1 MSTARLLLGAALA
14 CATAACTVQE
24 APTELSE
31 INRFLYREWGNEDE
45 QMLVGAVAN
54 FETFMAGV
62 PTEGS
67 LSERSFVPANLTEVD
82 VQDHARPDRP
92 LENLLGVSLLRLS
105 LWSSAQ
111 HALLI
116 VLEDQTPVQ
125 GTAPIYQRTFTG
137 ESDPQCFLSRECLVL
152 TTVNEI
158 RRENLLI
165 SVDFTA
171 FKDYRWIRLD
181 SSEEQDER
189 WAILARSWFEESW
202 AADDEDS
209 TLWQSHTMD
218 LWVDQPGGGL
228 LRYESMWAETEIPGV
243 TDPDIIAGTIRI
255 SLDDTFEDED
265 SHIEELLAGR

>member
-1 MSTARLLLGAALA
+1 MSSPRLLLCAALA

-24 APTELSE
+24 APTELSD

-45 QMLVGAVAN
+45 PLLVGGVAN

-62 PTEGS
+62 PTDGT
-67 LSERSFVPANLTEVD
+67 LSERSFVPANLREAD

-92 LENLLGVSLLRLS
+92 LENLLGVSLVRLS
-105 LWSSAQ
+105 PWSTAE
-111 HALLI
+111 HALLM
-116 VLEDQTPVQ
+116 VLEDQTPIQ
-125 GTAPIYQRTFTG
+125 STAPTYQRTFTG
-137 ESDPQCFLSRECLVL
+137 ESDPECFLSRECLVL
-152 TTVNEI
+152 TTSNEI

-165 SVDFTA
+165 SVDFTS

-181 SSEEQDER
+181 SSEESDGR
-189 WAILARSWFEESW
+189 WAIVSRSWFEESF
-202 AADDEDS
+202 AAEDEDS

-243 TDPDIIAGTIRI
+243 TDPNVIAGTIRLT
-255 SLDDTFEDED
+255 LDDTYEDED
-265 SHIEELLAGR
+265 SYIEELLSER